1 MVKDGLP
8 VYAAVNASVLPVL
21 TSAESVS
28 MATKR
33 TRSRPQPT
41 VPSKDP
47 KAAAENDTSMTEVE
61 LQLPDGAPCQP
72 PVAVHQIATRST
84 TGRLAKRPKQEIPS
98 KKIPP
103 KKQSQY

>member
-1 MVKDGLP
+1 MVKDGVPVDAANNANLLP
-8 VYAAVNASVLPVL
+8 VTA
-21 TSAESVS
+21 SAESVA
-28 MATKR
+28 MVTKR

-41 VPSKDP
+41 VVSKDP
-47 KAAAENDTSMTEVE
+47 KATTENDTPVAEVE
-61 LQLPDGAPCQP
+61 LQLPDVAQCQP

-103 KKQSQY
+103 KKQG